1 MNCPFCLED
10 VKRGALVC
18 RTCARDIAVPKPLM
32 EANERLTARVAE
44 LEAELAVAKAAI
56 QSVEGTS
63 AAVVAEAPPVPP
75 PRLIHAFF
83 FYVVLPVLLLV
94 AIHYVLVIRLDAR
107 LIWLRAA
114 SIVLPAAFGFR
125 FELAWR
131 PHRAV
136 LFAVALGVAVSAV
149 LGMSWVVHL
158 VDGDA
163 ILPASAIVWQETLEY
178 VASIALAYVAGSLLG
193 AALRP
198 LHSQRHSLV
207 DRFATMIALG
217 EGGLAGKPLE
227 ARIERLVKLMKL
239 GISAASAGAAIYT
252 GLKAIWS

>member
-1 MNCPFCLED
+1 
-10 VKRGALVC
+10 VKPGALVC

-56 QSVEGTS
+56 PSSPVT
-63 AAVVAEAPPVPP
+63 VEAPPAPP
-75 PRLIHAFF
+75 QSSVVQALF

-94 AIHYVLVIRLDAR
+94 AIHYVLVIRLDAK

-114 SIVLPAAFGFR
+114 SIALPALFGFR

-131 PHRAV
+131 PRRAV
-136 LFAVALGVAVSAV
+136 LFAIAFVVGVAAV

-163 ILPASAIVWQETLEY
+163 ILPASAVVWHETLEY
-178 VASIALAYVAGSLLG
+178 VASIALAYAMGSMLC

-198 LHSQRHSLV
+198 LHRHRHSLV
-207 DRFATMIALG
+207 DRLATMIALG
-217 EGGLAGKPLE
+217 HGGAGSGSGGKPLE

-239 GISAASAGAAIYT
+239 GMSAATAGAALYS
-252 GLKAIWS
+252 GLKATWS

>member
-1 MNCPFCLED
+1 M
-10 VKRGALVC
+10 C
-18 RTCARDIAVPKPLM
+18 RTCSRDIAVPKPLM
-32 EANERLTARVAE
+32 ETNERLTARVAE
-44 LEAELAVAKAAI
+44 LEAELVVAKAAV
-56 QSVEGTS
+56 QSVEGAS
-63 AAVVAEAPPVPP
+63 AAVVVEAPPAAP
-75 PRLIHAFF
+75 PRLVHALV

-94 AIHYVLVIRLDAR
+94 AIHYVLVIRLDAK

-136 LFAVALGVAVSAV
+136 MFAISFVVGVGAV

-163 ILPASAIVWQETLEY
+163 ILPASAVVWRETLEY
-178 VASIALAYVAGSLLG
+178 VASIALAYVMGSLLC

-198 LHSQRHSLV
+198 LHRHRNSLV
-207 DRFATMIALG
+207 DRLATMIALG
-217 EGGLAGKPLE
+217 EGGAGGKALE

-239 GISAASAGAAIYT
+239 GMSAATAGAAIYS
-252 GLKAIWS
+252 GLKATWS

>member
-1 MNCPFCLED
+1 VNCPFCLED
-10 VKRGALVC
+10 VKPGAVVC
-18 RTCARDIAVPKPLM
+18 RWCTRDITLPKPLM
-32 EANERLTARVAE
+32 EANERLAARVAE
-44 LEAELAVAKAAI
+44 LEAELADAKA
-56 QSVEGTS
+56 VMPS
-63 AAVVAEAPPVPP
+63 APKTVEAPPAPP
-75 PRLIHAFF
+75 PFSFVHAFV

-94 AIHYVLVIRLDAR
+94 AIHYVLVIRLDAK

-131 PHRAV
+131 PRRAV
-136 LFAVALGVAVSAV
+136 MFAVALSVAAAAV

-163 ILPASAIVWQETLEY
+163 IMPASAVVWRETLEY
-178 VASIALAYVAGSLLG
+178 IASIALAYMVGSLLC

-198 LHSQRHSLV
+198 LHSQRQTLV
-207 DRFATMIALG
+207 DRFAKMIALG

-239 GISAASAGAAIYT
+239 GISAATAGAAIYT
-252 GLKAIWS
+252 GLKATWS

>member
-1 MNCPFCLED
+1 VNCPFCLED

-18 RTCARDIAVPKPLM
+18 RTCSRDIAVPKPLM

-44 LEAELAVAKAAI
+44 LEAELAAAKAA
-56 QSVEGTS
+56 VPVP
-63 AAVVAEAPPVPP
+63 AATVLEEPVAAPPPSSVVQA
-75 PRLIHAFF
+75 LF

-94 AIHYVLVIRLDAR
+94 AIHYVLVIRLDAK
-107 LIWLRAA
+107 LIWLRTA
-114 SIVLPAAFGFR
+114 SIVLPALFGFR

-131 PHRAV
+131 PRRSV
-136 LFAVALGVAVSAV
+136 LFAVALSVAVAAV

-163 ILPASAIVWQETLEY
+163 ILPASAVVWRETLEY
-178 VASIALAYVAGSLLG
+178 VASIALAYVMGSLLC

-198 LHSQRHSLV
+198 LHRHRNSLV
-207 DRFATMIALG
+207 DRLATMIALG
-217 EGGLAGKPLE
+217 EGGAGGKALE

-239 GISAASAGAAIYT
+239 GMSAATAGAAIYS
-252 GLKAIWS
+252 GLKATWS